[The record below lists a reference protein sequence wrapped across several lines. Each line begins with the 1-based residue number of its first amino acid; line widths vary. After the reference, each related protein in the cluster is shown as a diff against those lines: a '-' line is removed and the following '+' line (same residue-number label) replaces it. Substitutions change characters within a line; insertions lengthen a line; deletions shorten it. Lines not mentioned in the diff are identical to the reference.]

1 MIRSTIFASLLAA
14 SAIAAA
20 GPAIAQDR
28 WDWRDDGPPGRGY
41 DIVGPG
47 VRLLYPELRDSRR
60 GRAWVVRNFNL
71 HHDGF
76 ITLPEARHA
85 DAAFDEIAGRDR
97 ARFDWDRHGPRGDRP
112 PVGAPVAGPGW
123 DRDGMRGYHFRQ
135 GAEGAVFDLQDVLFR
150 TGSAELRPGA
160 EARLRPLAGFMR
172 ANPDVRVRIDG
183 NTDSVGSADSNLQL
197 SRDRAASVA
206 GALEAMGV
214 DAGRFRLAG
223 HGEAMPVASNA
234 TASGRQL
241 NRRVEVTLVGQ
252 RAATFG

>member
-1 MIRSTIFASLLAA
+1 MIRSTIVASLIAA

-20 GPAIAQDR
+20 APAVAQDR

-60 GRAWVVRNFNL
+60 GRAWVVRNFNV

-97 ARFDWDRHGPRGDRP
+97 AGFDWDRHGPG
-112 PVGAPVAGPGW
+112 VAMAPVAPPPGGW
-123 DRDGMRGYHFRQ
+123 DREGMRGYHFRQ
-135 GAEGAVFDLQDVLFR
+135 GAEGAVFDLQDVLFE
-150 TGSAELRPGA
+150 TGSAVLRPGA
-160 EARLRPLAGFMR
+160 EARLRPLAGFLR
-172 ANPDVRVRIDG
+172 ANPAVRVRIDG

-206 GALEAMGV
+206 SALEAMGV
-214 DAGRFRLAG
+214 DADRFRLAG

-241 NRRVEVTLVGQ
+241 NRRVEVTLIGQ
-252 RAATFG
+252 RAETFG